1 LTIVVL
7 LILVLVWAVVLG
19 PSLLRRGFQRRS
31 STDSIGAFH
40 RQLRVLQRTGP
51 TLVDPLHRLDVS
63 LPATHIGARTRPGRP
78 GLIVVS
84 PDMTLPVSEESAN
97 DSSARRPDP
106 YFRPEACKRRR
117 DVLIALLLAVVVT
130 GLPGA
135 IPSARPILAVTAVA
149 AIALVGYIALLVRLR
164 TRALERQV
172 KLRYLPQ
179 PADRDSSIVIRRVA
193 AR

>member
-1 LTIVVL
+1 MVL

-19 PSLLRRGFQRRS
+19 PSLLRRGVQRRS

-40 RQLRVLQRTGP
+40 RQLRVLQRAGP
-51 TLVDPLHRLDVS
+51 TLVDPLHRLDTS
-63 LPATHIGARTRPGRP
+63 LPATHIGARARSGGRP
-78 GLIVVS
+78 GLIVVR
-84 PDMTLPVSEESAN
+84 PDMTIPGSAN
-97 DSSARRPDP
+97 PADGSSARRPDP

-117 DVLIALLLAVVVT
+117 DVLIALLLAVVCT

-135 IPSARPILAVTAVA
+135 IPAARPILAVTAVA
-149 AIALVGYIALLVRLR
+149 AVALAGYIALLVRLR
-164 TRALERQV
+164 NRALEREV

>member
-19 PSLLRRGFQRRS
+19 PSLLRRGVLRR

-40 RQLRVLQRTGP
+40 RQLHVLQKTGP
-51 TLVDPLHRLDVS
+51 TIVDPIHRLDTS
-63 LPATHIGARTRPGRP
+63 LPSTHIGARPRSGGRP
-78 GLIVVS
+78 GLIVVR
-84 PDMTLPVSEESAN
+84 PDSALPLVPQQVASA
-97 DSSARRPDP
+97 ARRPDP

-117 DVLIALLLAVVVT
+117 DVLIALAFAVVCT

-135 IPSARPILAVTAVA
+135 IPQARPILVVTGV
-149 AIALVGYIALLVRLR
+149 ALVALAGYVALLVRLR
-164 TRALERQV
+164 NRALEREV

-179 PADRDSSIVIRRVA
+179 PVDRESSVVIRRVV